1 MEVIVLQH
9 LGQVFPF
16 PRPSTPSSSF
26 LSRFG
31 QHECL
36 PPQTPHSHPVRF
48 LHLISSWAFFP
59 VPGCHPTISS
69 QEKTQTLGLSAQG
82 KLRHT
87 EGGGVS
93 TSRWSM
99 LGWER
104 QARACDSLCPP
115 SGCLHHTPEPAPS
128 VPSAQAAALGSPCSS
143 GKGNVF
149 PFPSRSAR
157 QQRVSPVSPACC
169 RQAPLEPLENA

>member
-87 EGGGVS
+87 EGGGSAPLAGACWAGRDKPGPV
-93 TSRWSM
+93 THCAHP
-99 LGWER
+99 
-104 QARACDSLCPP
+104 QAVCITPQSLPPLCPLP
-115 SGCLHHTPEPAPS
+115 KLQHWAPPAP
-128 VPSAQAAALGSPCSS
+128 LGREMFSLSPPVLLASS
-143 GKGNVF
+143 
-149 PFPSRSAR
+149 
-157 QQRVSPVSPACC
+157 
-169 RQAPLEPLENA
+169 E